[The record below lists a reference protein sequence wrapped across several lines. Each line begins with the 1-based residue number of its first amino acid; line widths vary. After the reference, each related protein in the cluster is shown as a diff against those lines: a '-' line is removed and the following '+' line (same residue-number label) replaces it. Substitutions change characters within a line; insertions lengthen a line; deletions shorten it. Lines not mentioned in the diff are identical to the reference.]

1 MPDLKDTIAHILE
14 HRHRLE
20 DANQSTAQQ
29 YVILPILRALGW
41 NDTDL
46 ASMEILPWYDTGI
59 GNHEELDEVWEEV
72 HRCVDYALI
81 VDEKPKILIECQTWA
96 PQLENV
102 DKQIGSYAI
111 HTGVPIVV
119 LTNGKLWRF
128 YFSWRP
134 NTRLS
139 DRVFCETDIENG
151 NEAVSA
157 LEQYLSKANVASGDA
172 ELDAE
177 IALEEEA
184 APAGPEPFLSDAADA
199 ASLDNSALIHEGK
212 WTAARV
218 KDLLPLEISNYHETK
233 YPEER
238 RDVCYRT
245 VAEIQNLIEAEG
257 WKMDPPKLNKTLVSF
272 RVAKE
277 AARTMGRRSFG
288 IVLGARIPHT
298 WGTVDRNG
306 EKLRGSVA
314 TIPPRIFVQISP
326 EEALQLER
334 QYGCEFWGDSGWCV
348 YYDIPDNAA
357 DLLPPLELAYRQHS
371 DE

>member
-29 YVILPILRALGW
+29 YAILPILRALGW
-41 NDTDL
+41 NDADL

-59 GNHEELDEVWEEV
+59 GNREELDRVWEDY
-72 HRCVDYALI
+72 RCVDYALI
-81 VDEKPKILIECQTWA
+81 VDEKPKILIECQTWG
-96 PQLENV
+96 PQLKNV

-151 NEAVSA
+151 SEAVSA

-177 IALEEEA
+177 IAA
-184 APAGPEPFLSDAADA
+184 AN
-199 ASLDNSALIHEGK
+199 LDNSALIHEGT

-218 KDLLPLEISNYHETK
+218 KDLLPPEISDYHEAK

-238 RDVCYRT
+238 RNVCYRT
-245 VAEIQNLIEAEG
+245 IAEIQNLIEAEG

-272 RVAKE
+272 MVTKE
-277 AARTMGRRSFG
+277 AARLMGRRSFG
-288 IVLGARIPHT
+288 LVLGATIPHT
-298 WGTVDRNG
+298 RGTVDRNG

-357 DLLPPLELAYRQHS
+357 DLLPPLELAYRQHIKES
-371 DE
+371 